1 MKALEER
8 GSGGW
13 LPPGGP
19 GGHPVQA
26 CIDSVERALGEVGD
40 GCCWGLSDAELADLV
55 TRAHK
60 ADSAMA
66 ALRMRLVAE
75 ANRRDLGAT
84 AGTGVAAMSTA
95 AWLAAHQRVTRGA
108 AGRQVRLAT
117 DLDTGYE
124 QVRAALAAGRA
135 NVEQAQI
142 IVTALGRLPR
152 GLGDKDRARAETYLV
167 EQADIFGPD
176 ELRVLG
182 RRLFEVIDPDGA
194 DAEEG
199 RLLEAEERAARA
211 KSRLWMQRLGDG
223 STRGGFSLP
232 DAQADM
238 LKVALDALM
247 SPRRPRPSDGT
258 DDGSEAL
265 VDPDLD
271 QTPLPYDQRLG
282 HAFGELIEHLPVDRL
297 PNTGRSTP
305 RVVVEIGLQWL
316 IHGLGAATL
325 STGTRISAAQARRLA
340 CNSGLLPMVLGGD
353 SVVLDLGREQ
363 RLFDHHQR
371 ITLGRTQ
378 HGCIADGCDR
388 PPAWCEAHHC
398 DPWSTGGRTDL
409 DNAVLLCGW
418 HHHLVHDTGWT
429 ARIAPDGIPDL
440 IPPATVDPNRTPI
453 RHRRLRRRA
462 PA

>member
-1 MKALEER
+1 MTVAVAER

-13 LPPGGP
+13 VPPGGP
-19 GGHPVQA
+19 GEHPVQA
-26 CIDSVERALGEVGD
+26 CIDGLERALGEVGD

-55 TRAHK
+55 GRVHK
-60 ADSAMA
+60 VDSALA

-75 ANRRDLGAT
+75 ANRRDLGAL
-84 AGTGVAAMSTA
+84 AGTGVAATSTA
-95 AWLAAHQRVTRGA
+95 AWLAAGQGLTRRE
-108 AGRQVRLAT
+108 AGRQVRLAI
-117 DLDTGYE
+117 DLDTRFE
-124 QVRAALAAGRA
+124 WVRAALAAGRLS
-135 NVEQAQI
+135 VEQAQV
-142 IVTALGRLPR
+142 IVTALDRLPGCVSDEQR
-152 GLGDKDRARAETYLV
+152 LDAEGWLV

-182 RRLFEVIDPDGA
+182 RRLFEVIDPDAA

-223 STRGGFSLP
+223 CTRGGFSLP

-247 SPRRPRPSDGT
+247 SPRRRHPDN
-258 DDGSEAL
+258 GSEPL

-271 QTPLPYDQRLG
+271 QTPLRYDQRLG

-297 PNTGRSTP
+297 PNSGRSTP

-316 IHGLGAATL
+316 IHGLGAGTL

-353 SVVLDLGREQ
+353 SVLLDLGREQ

-371 ITLGRTQ
+371 IALARTQ

-388 PPAWCEAHHC
+388 PPAWCEAHHST
-398 DPWSTGGRTDL
+398 PWSTGGRTDL
-409 DNAVLLCGW
+409 ANAVLLCGW

-429 ARIAPDGIPDL
+429 TRLAPDGTPEL
-440 IPPATVDPNRTPI
+440 IPPANIDPTRTPI
-453 RHRRLRRRA
+453 RHRRFRRRPTA
-462 PA
+462 